1 MKSQDDKETGLA
13 QAESE
18 LSPQELEN
26 RRWERKLAELAK
38 QGREARRML
47 VEEEASIRDF
57 RALTEF
63 YGEGS
68 PEEYPAVLD
77 EVTEAY
83 LSGKF
88 FLRELSLFYEIA
100 PRLSLTVFQL
110 RQEWIRQYDL
120 RTVPEFMLLDLTM
133 LAYFNAI
140 RVNKEIGNMLSL
152 TQRQLYGFDC
162 PMDKFHARHKG
173 KWVVTLASEQT
184 VARLQE
190 VLMPLVERFNQM
202 FLRNLKAMRE
212 LKASPININIG
223 QADQVNVAQQQVNVK
238 DRSGER

>member
-1 MKSQDDKETGLA
+1 MKSQDDKSKMLSKET
-13 QAESE
+13 E
-18 LSPQELEN
+18 LSPHELEN
-26 RRWERKLAELAK
+26 QRWDRKLADLAR
-38 QGREARRML
+38 QGQEARRRL

-57 RALTEF
+57 RGLTEF
-63 YGEGS
+63 CEGGP

-100 PRLSLTVFQL
+100 PRLSLTIFQL

-120 RTVPEFMLLDLTM
+120 KTVPEFMLLDLTM

-152 TQRQLYGFDC
+152 TQQQLYGHDR
-162 PMDKFHARHKG
+162 PMEKFHARHKG
-173 KWVVTLASEQT
+173 KWVVTLAGEET

-190 VLMPLVERFNQM
+190 VLMPLIERFNQM
-202 FLRNLKAMRE
+202 FLRNLKALRE
-212 LKASPININIG
+212 LKASPINVNIS
-223 QADQVNVAQQQVNVK
+223 QAGQVNVAQQQVNVA
-238 DRSGER
+238 GPEA